1 MMIAASTLTAV
12 VIPMIVKKG
21 LTKVSPC
28 GIIIIEKEK
37 RGVHYEN

>member
-1 MMIAASTLTAV
+1 MMIVASTLIAV
-12 VIPMIVKKG
+12 ATPTIVKKG
-21 LTKVSPC
+21 LTKVFPY